1 MSTHILSS
9 CWAMSGMSSTQKLVL
24 ISLADQANDDGV
36 CWPSIRRMRERTCLS
51 ERAIRDAIAWLTES
65 GVLSVSHR
73 FNSSNVYTITTASYL
88 PVLEQNTP
96 PAPKAPPAP
105 TAAPPGA
112 NCRTPR
118 RQLPPN
124 HQLTVSE
131 TPVEAGR
138 TIVPAAAE
146 TPEEYLAKIT
156 KTDQATRQVVM
167 TLDWKPSDTINA
179 LLMRAGLKA
188 DALTDE
194 ILAKFQIHYNSESRP
209 QNKWESALVT
219 WCKRERANP
228 QESPAIQKQPDKKPE
243 PDYPIGTLV
252 LAPGHTLPP
261 RRPKTQESIARGTAH
276 AAKLRKLLDEQ

>member
-36 CWPSIRRMRERTCLS
+36 CWPSIRKMRERTCLS

-65 GVLSVSHR
+65 CVLSVAHR
-73 FNSSNVYTITTASYL
+73 FNSSNVYTITTASYR

-105 TAAPPGA
+105 TAAPPGT
-112 NCRTPR
+112 NCRTPL

-138 TIVPAAAE
+138 TVVPAAAE
-146 TPEEYLAKIT
+146 TPEEYLEKIT

-167 TLDWKPSDTINA
+167 TLDWKPSEQFKAKI
-179 LLMRAGLKA
+179 MRAGMRP

-194 ILAKFQIHYNSESRP
+194 ILAKFQIHYNGESKP

-228 QESPAIQKQPDKKPE
+228 QQPQASPNHPEKKPE
-243 PDYPIGTLV
+243 PNYPIGTLV

-261 RRPKTQESIARGTAH
+261 IRPKTPESIARGTAH
-276 AAKLRKLLDEQ
+276 AAELRKILDGQ